1 MRVGVD
7 PKLIPNSQYEY
18 LQREL
23 NNASIILV
31 QVVNNLIDVIWTKNR
46 PLYSTHDAYFI
57 PTETAG
63 EL

>member
-7 PKLIPNSQYEY
+7 PKLIPNSQFEY

-31 QVVNNLIDVIWTKNR
+31 QVGNNLVDLIWTKNR
-46 PLYSTHDAYFI
+46 PLYSTHDAFI
-57 PTETAG
+57 IQNEIAG
-63 EL
+63 K